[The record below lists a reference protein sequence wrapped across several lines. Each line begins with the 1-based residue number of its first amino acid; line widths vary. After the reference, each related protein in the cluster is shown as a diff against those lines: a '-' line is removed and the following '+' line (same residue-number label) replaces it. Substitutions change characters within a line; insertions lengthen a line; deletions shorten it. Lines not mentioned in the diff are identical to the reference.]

1 MATGA
6 GISKQLLSF
15 IAVGERNVT
24 EDVDRRIAEALL
36 READRQRSAAGRL
49 TNSGGMLAESDGLE
63 TMVKKDFF
71 KIVTGTEHVDRGPVD
86 MGMLNDRGCNIGRRR
101 RSAA

>member
-6 GISKQLLSF
+6 GISKQLQSF
-15 IAVGERNVT
+15 IAAGERNVT

-49 TNSGGMLAESDGLE
+49 TNSRAACS
-63 TMVKKDFF
+63 
-71 KIVTGTEHVDRGPVD
+71 RNQ
-86 MGMLNDRGCNIGRRR
+86 MG
-101 RSAA
+101 